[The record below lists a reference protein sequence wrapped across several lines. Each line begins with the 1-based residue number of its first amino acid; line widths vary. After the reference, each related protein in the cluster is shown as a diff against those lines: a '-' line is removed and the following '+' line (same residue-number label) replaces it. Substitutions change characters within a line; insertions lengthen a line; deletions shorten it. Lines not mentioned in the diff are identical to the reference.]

1 MLDRVER
8 GETIRITRDGQP
20 VAELRP
26 ISPATGRALRAALAH
41 APALDTDIET
51 DIAQAIELLDS
62 RSNGSWP
69 DH

>member
-26 ISPATGRALRAALAH
+26 IRPATGRALRAALAD
-41 APALDTDIET
+41 APALDADIES
-51 DIAQAIELLDS
+51 DIAQAIALLES
-62 RSNGSWP
+62 GSNGSWP

>member
-26 ISPATGRALRAALAH
+26 IRPATGRALRAALAD
-41 APALDTDIET
+41 APALDADIET
-51 DIAQAIELLDS
+51 DIAEAIALLES
-62 RSNGSWP
+62 GSNGSWP